1 MWFKYVAYNAEG
13 NMTAGE
19 LEAASEQAAETVLW
33 QSNMIIVSLQKKM
46 AAPTLDE
53 ALPLFSRVSRNDVVA
68 FARDMATLLGSGIAI
83 IPALHMLYQRTE
95 KTGMKKVI
103 RQLIGDVETGSPF
116 SEACSRHPKVFSPFF
131 MRMTRVG
138 EEVGNLEQMLKD
150 ITIHMEKEAAVTS
163 KVRGAMIYPTFV
175 IAVAVV
181 AAGIVFGFVIP
192 ALSGLFEAYGG
203 DLPIFTRMMLGL
215 SDFVNAA
222 IVYLVLS
229 LACLLFLGWWYFKT
243 PAGKRT
249 KDSMVWR
256 LPVMGKIVVM
266 GTMSRLA
273 RTMAVLIRG
282 GITLTEA
289 LELVIQ
295 TTDHAQM
302 KEALVKVHSDV
313 HAGVSMSQALQE
325 QPVFPPL
332 FGQVVAV
339 GEQSG
344 RLEANLETM
353 ADFYETETDRA
364 VSRATAML
372 GPLLIIGVGVAVG
385 FIALS
390 VITPIYDLMGQIE

>member
-1 MWFKYVAYNAEG
+1 
-13 NMTAGE
+13 
-19 LEAASEQAAETVLW
+19 
-33 QSNMIIVSLQKKM
+33 
-46 AAPTLDE
+46 
-53 ALPLFSRVSRNDVVA
+53 
-68 FARDMATLLGSGIAI
+68 
-83 IPALHMLYQRTE
+83 
-95 KTGMKKVI
+95 
-103 RQLIGDVETGSPF
+103 
-116 SEACSRHPKVFSPFF
+116 
-131 MRMTRVG
+131 MTRVG

-203 DLPIFTRMMLGL
+203 DLPIFTRMMLSL

-222 IVYLVLS
+222 IMYIVLS

-249 KDSMVWR
+249 KDSIVWR

-273 RTMAVLIRG
+273 RTLAVLIRG

-364 VSRATAML
+364 VSRATSML